1 MDSSGLSIICAT
13 YDDIEI
19 FEAMSYDS
27 TDPNRSFVRMDNE
40 QVRKVTCLKK
50 P

>member
-1 MDSSGLSIICAT
+1 
-13 YDDIEI
+13 
-19 FEAMSYDS
+19 MSYDS
-27 TDPNRSFVRMDNE
+27 PDSNRSSVRMDNE